1 MIMRKLLL
9 IFALCLGVLLPA
21 YAQKG
26 LQIDNLFSGKLVDMS
41 MVSES
46 IVSGKKLVPYNLD
59 YFRSVRFMAD
69 EKQISKVTKWI
80 RDDAQLAEEQ
90 DMESENGRLVYALLK
105 FPRRMEKNRYV
116 GYQVKRISGKDY
128 VTVVYMEGSA
138 TVEDLKVIFK
148 HR

>member
-1 MIMRKLLL
+1 MSMRKLLL
-9 IFALCLGVLLPA
+9 IFALCLGALLPA
-21 YAQKG
+21 HAQKG

-69 EKQISKVTKWI
+69 EKQVSKVTKWI
-80 RDDAQLAEEQ
+80 REDAQMAEEQ

-116 GYQVKRISGKDY
+116 GYQIKRISGKDY
-128 VTVVYMEGSA
+128 VTVVYMEGAA

>member
-1 MIMRKLLL
+1 MSMRKLLL

-21 YAQKG
+21 HAQKG

-69 EKQISKVTKWI
+69 EKQVSKVTKWI
-80 RDDAQLAEEQ
+80 REDAQMAEEQ

-116 GYQVKRISGKDY
+116 GYQIKRISGKDY
-128 VTVVYMEGSA
+128 VTVVYMEGAA
-138 TVEDLKVIFK
+138 TVEDRKVIFK

>member
-1 MIMRKLLL
+1 MSMRKLLL

-21 YAQKG
+21 HAQKG

-69 EKQISKVTKWI
+69 EKQVSKVTKWI
-80 RDDAQLAEEQ
+80 REDAQMAEEQ

-116 GYQVKRISGKDY
+116 GYQIKKISGKDY
-128 VTVVYMEGSA
+128 VTVVYMEGAA

>member
-1 MIMRKLLL
+1 MSMRKLLL
-9 IFALCLGVLLPA
+9 VVALCLGALLPA
-21 YAQKG
+21 HAQKG

-69 EKQISKVTKWI
+69 EKQVSKVTKWI
-80 RDDAQLAEEQ
+80 REDAQMAEEQ

-116 GYQVKRISGKDY
+116 GYQIKRISGKDY
-128 VTVVYMEGSA
+128 VTVVYMEGAA

>member
-9 IFALCLGVLLPA
+9 VVALCLGALLPA
-21 YAQKG
+21 HAQKG

-69 EKQISKVTKWI
+69 EKQVSKVTKWI
-80 RDDAQLAEEQ
+80 REDAQMAEEQ

-116 GYQVKRISGKDY
+116 GYQIKRISGKDY
-128 VTVVYMEGSA
+128 VTVVYMEGA
-138 TVEDLKVIFK
+138 AIVEDLKVIFK

>member
-1 MIMRKLLL
+1 MSMRKLLL

-21 YAQKG
+21 HAQKG

-69 EKQISKVTKWI
+69 EKQVSKVTKWI
-80 RDDAQLAEEQ
+80 REDAQMAEEQ

-116 GYQVKRISGKDY
+116 GYQIKRISGKDY
-128 VTVVYMEGSA
+128 VTVVYMEGAA